1 MRTANQGWFFRYFYE
16 NMGENIGKNI
26 GGNMGKEPPLLL
38 AKTRKKR

>member
-1 MRTANQGWFFRYFYE
+1 VRTANQGWFFHYFYE

-26 GGNMGKEPPLLL
+26 GGNMGKEPQLLL

>member
-1 MRTANQGWFFRYFYE
+1 MRTANQGWFFHYFYE
-16 NMGENIGKNI
+16 NMGENI